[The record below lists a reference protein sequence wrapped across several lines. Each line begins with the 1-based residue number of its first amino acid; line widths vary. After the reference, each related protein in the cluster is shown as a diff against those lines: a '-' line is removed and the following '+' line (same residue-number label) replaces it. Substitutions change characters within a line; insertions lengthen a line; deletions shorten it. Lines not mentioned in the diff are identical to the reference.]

1 MTAAPKLSYTIN
13 EAADAIGVSRR
24 TVYDLIKRGELEK
37 FTWAGRTL
45 IRADVLQAAM
55 DRASGR
61 RAA

>member
-1 MTAAPKLSYTIN
+1 MNPNKLAYTID
-13 EAADAIGVSRR
+13 EAAEAMGVSRR
-24 TVYDLIKRGELEK
+24 TIYDQIRRGELEK

-45 IRADVLQAAM
+45 IRADVLREAL